1 MGTGPGDENGVEL
14 LLFFAHLPD
23 MTDFRIDELQSCAA
37 IFNTKVELQGSL
49 DRSTCFIKAKFESHD
64 IARKICTRMVTLKCC
79 LELWGEGLNYDE
91 TVKNAAQYYSQK
103 GASFE
108 NSSFKFVFDAF
119 GGKVSWDE
127 KVRIFNRFADVGLK
141 GDVVMKDPQE
151 LFWVI
156 EDVGIHYDVKDG
168 KTKVHERLTPDRIYF
183 AREICCGGRK
193 QIERYSLKTRK
204 WIGTT
209 SMIPDL
215 CMLMANQVGVVKGSM
230 VWDPFCGTGST
241 LISCSHFG
249 AICFGSDL
257 DGRALGTLEN
267 GIQANCKQYGFY
279 PHDIMRMDLS
289 QSCWN
294 RHEILEGIVSDPPYG
309 RRESRKKI
317 DTEKQEKV
325 ESFVEALTEEQKS
338 ERLRSMLEHYIPP
351 PKTEYTM
358 QDLMTD
364 LVDKA
369 AKLLTVGGRLVY
381 WHPTTTNYDP
391 SELPRNPCLELLSDP
406 GQSVTIRLKR
416 RLVTMRKTR
425 SWSPTDVTSP
435 PTIAEGE
442 TDFHYKHEAHDSKEY
457 LEYKAKRTTKKNASA
472 EYREKHGIK
481 LAPKMTKSERRK
493 FQEAQIEKK
502 RLKREEQKRQNEAAS
517 RDLKNRKE

>member
-1 MGTGPGDENGVEL
+1 MKPGGGDDGGVEL

-23 MTDFRIDELQSCAA
+23 MTDFRINELESCAE
-37 IFNTKVELQGSL
+37 IYKTKVKLLGTLEPS
-49 DRSTCFIKAKFESHD
+49 SCFVKAKFESFE
-64 IARKICTRMVTLKCC
+64 IARKICERMVTLKSC
-79 LELWGEGLNYDE
+79 LELWGEGSDYE
-91 TVKNAAQYYSQK
+91 AAVL
-103 GASFE
+103 ASAKYCSESGEMYKKSTFR
-108 NSSFKFVFDAF
+108 FVFDAF

-127 KVRIFNRFADVGLK
+127 KVSIFNRFAKVGLG
-141 GDVVMKDPQE
+141 GDVVMNDPDQQ
-151 LFWVI
+151 FWVI
-156 EDVGIHYDVKDG
+156 EDLGIRHDVKDG
-168 KTKVHERLTPDRIYF
+168 KTKVHERLTPQHIYF

-193 QIERYSLKTRK
+193 QIERYSLKTRS

-215 CMLMANQVGVVKGSM
+215 CMLMANQLGVVKGSM

-257 DGRALGTLEN
+257 DGRALGNQEN
-267 GIQANCKQYGFY
+267 GIQSNCKQYDFY

-289 QSCWN
+289 QACWN
-294 RHEILEGIVSDPPYG
+294 RHEILEGIISDPPYG

-317 DTEKQEKV
+317 DSEKQERV
-325 ESFVEALTEEQKS
+325 ESFVESLTEQQRE
-338 ERLRSMLEHYIPP
+338 ERLRSLTEHYIPP

-369 AKLLTVGGRLVY
+369 AKLLTVGSRLVY
-381 WHPTTTNYDP
+381 WHPTTANYET
-391 SELPRNPCLELLSDP
+391 SELPRNPCLDLLSDP

-416 RLVTMRKTR
+416 RLVTMVKTR
-425 SWSPTDVTSP
+425 SWTPSDVTSP
-435 PTIAEGE
+435 PAISEGE
-442 TDFHYKHEAHDSKEY
+442 TDFHYKNEAHDSREY
-457 LEYKAKRTTKKNASA
+457 LEYRAKRDTKKNASA

-481 LAPKMTKSERRK
+481 LPPKMTKSERRK
-493 FQEAQIEKK
+493 FQEAQVCYSC
-502 RLKREEQKRQNEAAS
+502 LNY
-517 RDLKNRKE
+517 L